1 MQKKKGTKKKT
12 VANKGNVSKSERKD
26 PWLSWNMRC
35 GQKSRSLKNPHF
47 LHSAQVHLQ
56 FFSAKPSTT
65 QIMFRLL
72 LEGGLQQ
79 SWQKVMNGLNA
90 NDE

>member
-35 GQKSRSLKNPHF
+35 GQKSRSLKNPPFSPLGQSSFAVF
-47 LHSAQVHLQ
+47 L
-56 FFSAKPSTT
+56 
-65 QIMFRLL
+65 R
-72 LEGGLQQ
+72 
-79 SWQKVMNGLNA
+79 
-90 NDE
+90 